1 MPLPESSRPRR
12 AIYLLPNL
20 FTTAALFGGFYAIV
34 AAINGHLDRAA
45 LSLFLAGVFDGLD
58 GRVARWTK
66 TESAFGKEY
75 DSLSD
80 MVSFG
85 VAPALI
91 CYQWGIAGIADYGA
105 AWARFGWLAAFFYA
119 VAAALR
125 LARFNTRTSVVDKR
139 YFEGLPSPAAAA
151 LVASGIWTADTY
163 GLGNYAGLAGF
174 ALGFGVTAL
183 AGALMVSQFAY
194 PSFKGK
200 GGEGGSTRRVKFASL
215 LLVPLFFIA
224 VASNPPVVLLL
235 ISATFAMSA
244 PTLWVFRRLFRRRVR
259 EAGEG

>member
-1 MPLPESSRPRR
+1 MPAEEPLRPRR

-20 FTTAALFGGFYAIV
+20 LTTAALFGGFYGIV
-34 AAINGHLDRAA
+34 AAVNGEFERAA

-91 CYQWGIAGIADYGA
+91 CYQWGIAGIADYGS

-125 LARFNTRTSVVDKR
+125 LARFNTRTSLVDKR
-139 YFEGLPSPAAAA
+139 YFEGLPSPAAARCPA
-151 LVASGIWTADTY
+151 CRA
-163 GLGNYAGLAGF
+163 
-174 ALGFGVTAL
+174 
-183 AGALMVSQFAY
+183 
-194 PSFKGK
+194 
-200 GGEGGSTRRVKFASL
+200 R
-215 LLVPLFFIA
+215 
-224 VASNPPVVLLL
+224 
-235 ISATFAMSA
+235 
-244 PTLWVFRRLFRRRVR
+244 
-259 EAGEG
+259 

>member
-1 MPLPESSRPRR
+1 MPAEEPLRPRR

-20 FTTAALFGGFYAIV
+20 FTTAALFGGFYGIV
-34 AAINGHLDRAA
+34 AAVNGQFERAA

-91 CYQWGIAGIADYGA
+91 CYQWGIAGLADYGS

-151 LVASGIWTADTY
+151 LVASFIWTADTY
-163 GLGNYAGLAGF
+163 DLGGQAGLAGL

-183 AGALMVSQFAY
+183 AGSLMVSQFAY

-200 GGEGGSTRRVKFASL
+200 GGENGANRRVKFASL

-224 VASNPPVVLLL
+224 VASNPPVVLLA
-235 ISATFAMSA
+235 ISGTFALSA
-244 PTLWVFRRLFRRRVR
+244 PLLWVLRKVFRRRR
-259 EAGEG
+259 EPGEG